1 MFMQATATEHASLL
15 GGGSKRYGAV
25 APPRSKIQQNGRRVG
40 AALIVV
46 CMVGVLALLTD
57 HRPRT
62 GDAALDETETYAGVG
77 TAVVTKEGGKDIIK
91 LTLDLTLPP
100 THWNDNSSPICTAAT
115 TTAEDNCADR
125 GGECY
130 RNNATCVEGQGVFL
144 PELCKVEGDGG
155 DCGCCIKQPSMAPT
169 APTPK
174 VRRERG
180 RFYGQPVVVAAAGQ
194 PLVGGRRWTLA
205 ESLNVGDFV
214 ALETGDYWRPQ
225 REGGG
230 STHAFLLAR
239 VMEQRGSGGKGYV
252 VADDRATRTHDN
264 EEYRPGDPV
273 VLVRLF
279 DRTGADTRR
288 FTVRIYRANG
298 RSVLRKLDSGD
309 GREDQPVVGGTTA
322 VAPRATYTITSAA
335 ERAITT
341 AAAH

>member
-1 MFMQATATEHASLL
+1 M
-15 GGGSKRYGAV
+15 
-25 APPRSKIQQNGRRVG
+25 
-40 AALIVV
+40 
-46 CMVGVLALLTD
+46 
-57 HRPRT
+57 
-62 GDAALDETETYAGVG
+62 
-77 TAVVTKEGGKDIIK
+77 
-91 LTLDLTLPP
+91 
-100 THWNDNSSPICTAAT
+100 
-115 TTAEDNCADR
+115 
-125 GGECY
+125 
-130 RNNATCVEGQGVFL
+130 
-144 PELCKVEGDGG
+144 
-155 DCGCCIKQPSMAPT
+155 
-169 APTPK
+169 
-174 VRRERG
+174 RRERG

-214 ALETGDYWRPQ
+214 ALETGDYRRTQ

-288 FTVRIYRANG
+288 FTVGDRIYRANG